1 MSDMKL
7 NERATSGAVITQTGD
22 DWRME
27 IPAGTRGTYRL
38 AQLDDYTRLP
48 CRRFPNAA
56 PQTVN
61 LRLRVSATDLPGT
74 WGFGL
79 WNDPFGLSLGFGGTA
94 GRLPTLPQAVWFF
107 YGSKENYLSFRD
119 DLPANGFFAGT
130 FRSPAIPSLLLAP
143 AALTLPLLPI
153 RPISRWMRRLTS
165 KIIHQSSVPVQ
176 VDVKKWHEYKIDWQ
190 RDGCNFFVDGK
201 SILETPISPR
211 GQLGL
216 VIWIDNQYAAWGP
229 DGRAG
234 WGVLENPKAW
244 MEVEGLKIS

>member
-1 MSDMKL
+1 MSDMNL

-38 AQLDDYTRLP
+38 AQLDDYTRL
-48 CRRFPNAA
+48 
-56 PQTVN
+56 
-61 LRLRVSATDLPGT
+61 
-74 WGFGL
+74 
-79 WNDPFGLSLGFGGTA
+79 WNDPFGLSFGFGGTA
-94 GRLPTLPQAVWFF
+94 GRLPTLPQAAWFF
-107 YGSKENYLSFRD
+107 YGSTENYLSFRD
-119 DLPANGFFAGT
+119 DLPANRFFAGT
-130 FRSPAIPSLLLAP
+130 FRSPSIPSLLLAP
-143 AALTLPLLPI
+143 SALTLPLLPI

-176 VDVKKWHEYKIDWQ
+176 VDVTKWHDYKISWR
-190 RDGCNFFVDGK
+190 RDGCSFFMDGQP
-201 SILETPISPR
+201 ILETPISPR
-211 GQLGL
+211 GPLGL

-244 MEVEGLKIS
+244 MEIEELEIS